1 MNVAYYFQMSDKIVD
16 TIDNSKKNILMHITI
31 TYKGLE
37 YLCILMKN

>member
-16 TIDNSKKNILMHITI
+16 TIDNSKKNISMHITI
-31 TYKGLE
+31 TNKGLE

>member
-16 TIDNSKKNILMHITI
+16 TIDNSKNISMHITI
-31 TYKGLE
+31 TNKGLE